1 MKKIHLYLF
10 VFLVFVSELTFAQKP
25 DSPDHTNCYQE
36 ITMETFDVKIEITDG
51 ISKIDF
57 LKVKVKL
64 TNNTTDYIIYK
75 PKESSF
81 IITGKTFPISDRL
94 LLISPLGKGSRV
106 LDVKGNGTNVHVQDF
121 SFNLKGLGRININTP
136 FVPAPNFLLPV
147 STNEFT
153 VGNFKIQML
162 KLDKQTD
169 ETKVKF
175 KVTYLGNEY
184 GLVTP
189 TSLAVKTDKTALTEY
204 ANADNKQDAF
214 LLSKGESETFT
225 ASFKIPG
232 KVVDMQFAN
241 MEIIW
246 RDTFKD
252 CKAILLD
259 DLTTEI
265 TVDEGKTA
273 AKNK

>member
-1 MKKIHLYLF
+1 MK
-10 VFLVFVSELTFAQKP
+10 
-25 DSPDHTNCYQE
+25 DR
-36 ITMETFDVKIEITDG
+36 G
-51 ISKIDF
+51 
-57 LKVKVKL
+57 
-64 TNNTTDYIIYK
+64 
-75 PKESSF
+75 SSL
-81 IITGKTFPISDRL
+81 S
-94 LLISPLGKGSRV
+94 
-106 LDVKGNGTNVHVQDF
+106 
-121 SFNLKGLGRININTP
+121 
-136 FVPAPNFLLPV
+136 
-147 STNEFT
+147 
-153 VGNFKIQML
+153 
-162 KLDKQTD
+162 
-169 ETKVKF
+169 
-175 KVTYLGNEY
+175 
-184 GLVTP
+184 
-189 TSLAVKTDKTALTEY
+189 EY